1 MTNEF
6 ASTAPCG
13 DVESILIITHKN
25 ANVKRNKGYGRMK
38 KNGELSLEQLRQKL
52 HISKRKA
59 AWMLQNGVIPCRI
72 VDTPTH
78 LRYYVKEE
86 DLRAYMKQSVTE
98 SKKEFIRGQFS
109 SRNKDAPQT
118 EEACGAEISVFAY
131 LSRKDRNKFER
142 MLEKRLAIYPDALS
156 VYRVAKIIGYSERTI
171 RWHIAKGR
179 LFATLQERKYLVSKY
194 SLIKFLASEK
204 GFAMQPKSEWHEK
217 AIKWFVEVMNK

>member
-1 MTNEF
+1 
-6 ASTAPCG
+6 
-13 DVESILIITHKN
+13 
-25 ANVKRNKGYGRMK
+25 MK

-59 AWMLQNGVIPCRI
+59 AWMLNNGVIPCRI
-72 VDTPTH
+72 VNTPTH

-109 SRNKDAPQT
+109 SRNKDAP
-118 EEACGAEISVFAY
+118 EANEASGDGISVFAY

-179 LFATLQERKYLVSKY
+179 LFVTLKENKYLVSKY
-194 SLIKFLASEK
+194 SLIKFLASDK

-217 AIKWFVEVMNK
+217 AITWFVKEMYK

>member
-1 MTNEF
+1 
-6 ASTAPCG
+6 
-13 DVESILIITHKN
+13 
-25 ANVKRNKGYGRMK
+25 MK
-38 KNGELSLEQLRQKL
+38 KDGELSLEQLRQKL

-59 AWMLQNGVIPCRI
+59 ARMLQNGVIPCRI

-86 DLRAYMKQSVTE
+86 DLREYMRRSITE
-98 SKKEFIRGQFS
+98 SKKEFTRGQFS
-109 SRNKDAPQT
+109 SRNKDAPET
-118 EEACGAEISVFAY
+118 DEVSGDGISVYSY
-131 LSRKDRNKFER
+131 LSKKDRNKFER

-179 LFATLQERKYLVSKY
+179 LFATLQERKYLVSKF
-194 SLIKFLASEK
+194 SLIKFLASDK

-217 AIKWFVEVMNK
+217 AIRWFIKEMYK

>member
-1 MTNEF
+1 MKDAKIYCRKARLF
-6 ASTAPCG
+6 GSLTA
-13 DVESILIITHKN
+13 N
-25 ANVKRNKGYGRMK
+25 
-38 KNGELSLEQLRQKL
+38 
-52 HISKRKA
+52 ISKRKA

-142 MLEKRLAIYPDALS
+142 ILEKRLAIYPDALS
-156 VYRVAKIIGYSERTI
+156 VYRAAKIIGYSERTI
-171 RWHIAKGR
+171 RWHINKGR
-179 LFATLQERKYLVSKY
+179 LFATLQDRKYLVSKY
-194 SLIKFLASEK
+194 SLIKFLASDK

-217 AIKWFVEVMNK
+217 AIRWFVEVMNK

>member
-1 MTNEF
+1 
-6 ASTAPCG
+6 
-13 DVESILIITHKN
+13 
-25 ANVKRNKGYGRMK
+25 MK

-98 SKKEFIRGQFS
+98 SKKEFVRGQFS

-142 MLEKRLAIYPDALS
+142 ILEKRLAIYPDALS

-194 SLIKFLASEK
+194 SLIKFLASDR

-217 AIKWFVEVMNK
+217 AIRWFIEVMHK